1 MLGRHAVVEV
11 EREVG
16 TRGEATVHGVAEV
29 VEVVEVG
36 VAVVVVVVVVVVA
49 AVVAVAARVVAGA
62 AATRGHRKEDVPGP
76 IPLVLHTVVIPR
88 TAVTVVES
96 IWI

>member
-29 VEVVEVG
+29 IEVG